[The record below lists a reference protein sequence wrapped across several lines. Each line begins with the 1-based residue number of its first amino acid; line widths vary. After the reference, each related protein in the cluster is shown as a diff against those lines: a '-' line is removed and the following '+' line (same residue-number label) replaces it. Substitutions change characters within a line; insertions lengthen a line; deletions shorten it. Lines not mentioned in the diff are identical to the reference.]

1 MSDLR
6 ERLVRIE
13 TKMDAGTAAAL
24 VLTAKVEHADLRIDA
39 LASDHVALKSIV
51 RTLAWVGGGLLT
63 LVSLFGNGVLQ
74 YVRLS

>member
-24 VLTAKVEHADLRIDA
+24 ILTAKVEHSDLRIDA
-39 LASDHVALKSIV
+39 LDSAHVALKSTV
-51 RTLAWVGGGLLT
+51 KTLAWVGGAMLT
-63 LVSLFGNGVLQ
+63 IVSLFGNGILH
-74 YVRLS
+74 YVQFS